1 MQTISWDDFC
11 SLVLKRAMSRWFL
24 CYMFN
29 GKKMNWKNSSFC
41 LHSLLLSVFL
51 LLVVVALEEKD
62 LVMVVVV
69 VVMVVTDYRNEVGRW
84 RKNTWN
90 GGGGGGVGGFG
101 EGIKKMRR
109 SQITE
114 FRVSKSYNQY
124 NICWHIPTKRGLSHL
139 SLLLATLT
147 REGRGIQSTR
157 SWAEH
162 ISLIRDSVSNVFTT
176 YGSFFFALF
185 SIHELPAK
193 NQWNGNGTI
202 LEIICNTFWKEL
214 GIELPLFRY
223 GTLMLSHIRWF
234 LFSKSKTSIDL
245 KMAKQPVKH
254 VESHNRAGERDYKI
268 SKPFHSRDQG
278 KRPRHYRR

>member
-51 LLVVVALEEKD
+51 PLWWWRWRKLKD

-90 GGGGGGVGGFG
+90 GGGGGGGVGGFG

-162 ISLIRDSVSNVFTT
+162 VSLIRDSVSNVFTT
-176 YGSFFFALF
+176 YGSFFFF
-185 SIHELPAK
+185 FF
-193 NQWNGNGTI
+193 
-202 LEIICNTFWKEL
+202 C
-214 GIELPLFRY
+214 PL
-223 GTLMLSHIRWF
+223 
-234 LFSKSKTSIDL
+234 
-245 KMAKQPVKH
+245 
-254 VESHNRAGERDYKI
+254 
-268 SKPFHSRDQG
+268 
-278 KRPRHYRR
+278 